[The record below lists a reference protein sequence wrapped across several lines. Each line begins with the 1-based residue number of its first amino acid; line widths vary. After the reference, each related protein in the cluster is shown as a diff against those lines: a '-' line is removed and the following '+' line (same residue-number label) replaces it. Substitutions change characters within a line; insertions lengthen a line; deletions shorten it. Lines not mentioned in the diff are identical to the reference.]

1 MLTNIWHWVKYQQ
14 TIVVINWQPCTGPG
28 QFCMPWHEGFPLGRQ
43 VDPIQSCID
52 YFKGLDM
59 RTKFNCILQV
69 TLTDPPHSYV
79 EI

>member
-14 TIVVINWQPCTGPG
+14 TIVVINWQPCTV
-28 QFCMPWHEGFPLGRQ
+28 PLGRQ

-59 RTKFNCILQV
+59 RTQFNCILQV